1 MKGTIVPVDDWM
13 EKNPQKKAA
22 QSAASRRYQPHKEA
36 GWTSSETLINVF
48 IIERKHVLIKV
59 MNGHLPVISGQIF
72 GLAGI
77 YGPSGHPV
85 LIGKRHQAVF
95 SALDVF
101 QQPVG
106 FRHQLL
112 EVEAGRGLL
121 AFQQWLVAFAGFEL
135 LAGNARHP

>member
-1 MKGTIVPVDDWM
+1 MTGWRKIHKKSRAKRGFKKVPT
-13 EKNPQKKAA
+13 
-22 QSAASRRYQPHKEA
+22 SKEA

-59 MNGHLPVISGQIF
+59 MNGHLPVISGHIF

-121 AFQQWLVAFAGFEL
+121 AFQQ
-135 LAGNARHP
+135 